1 LFFPELASNPRML
14 KMESEIKKQTN
25 LLLDEVLSLSNH
37 EDEINKID
45 NFLLTYIKSSNL
57 VGTNSV
63 EIRSAKGF
71 EESCFALRKNNYI
84 NPESLSVFQFYQACT
99 IIKETNKQTGK

>member
-1 LFFPELASNPRML
+1 MFFPELASNPRML
-14 KMESEIKKQTN
+14 KMESEIKRQTN
-25 LLLDEVLSLSNH
+25 LLLDEVLSLSDH
-37 EDEINKID
+37 QDEINKID
-45 NFLLTYIKSSNL
+45 NFLLTYIKSSTL
-57 VGTNSV
+57 VGSHSV

-99 IIKETNKQTGK
+99 IIKETNKQKGK